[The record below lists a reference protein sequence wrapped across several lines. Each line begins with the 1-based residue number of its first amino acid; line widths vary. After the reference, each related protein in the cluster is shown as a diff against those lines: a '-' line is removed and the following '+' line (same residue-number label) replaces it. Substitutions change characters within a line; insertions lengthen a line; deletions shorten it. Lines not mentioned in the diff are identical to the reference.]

1 MANLVYHN
9 EIGRMQL
16 VPVEG
21 GLHRVQ
27 INGEFIENIVRRNW
41 GGQDQLVEVTISV
54 DLVQRKTE
62 SATSSGYES
71 KP

>member
-1 MANLVYHN
+1 MGTLVSHN
-9 EIGRMQL
+9 EIGRLQL
-16 VPVEG
+16 IQVEG

-27 INGEFIENIVRRNW
+27 MNGEFIENIVRRNW
-41 GGQDQLVEVTISV
+41 GGVDQVVDITISI

-71 KP
+71 RP

>member
-1 MANLVYHN
+1 MGTLVQHN

-27 INGEFIENIVRRNW
+27 MNGEFIENIVRRNW
-41 GGQDQLVEVTISV
+41 GGQDQIVELTITAE
-54 DLVQRKTE
+54 LVQRKTE